1 MAQNK
6 PRRELTKPDLAKRG
20 LVAVV
25 VAGVALALLYGKSTG
40 AFSSP
45 DTVTAQLV
53 NAGGS
58 LPKGADVKSSGVIV
72 GKVDSITRSSSGGV
86 AVTLVL
92 ADGQL
97 ESLPANVV
105 ARILPAT
112 VFGTSFVDLIVHG
125 TPATEH
131 LARGAD
137 VPADRTQD
145 TLELQQALDDIDR
158 LVKALGPKELASALG
173 AASQALDGRGE
184 QIGGMIDR
192 LDAYLHQLN
201 PEMGQVRLDVA
212 KLADN
217 LELVAAT
224 APDLLDAVDD
234 GLVTARTIVV
244 EQATIA
250 AIITGGTALV
260 DRGSTFLTSNQ
271 RSLVAFLTSAGTMLD
286 AVYDNR
292 VAAITQSLATNRL
305 LGERVPGIVHHGW
318 ALVEV
323 NPVLSMPPAYADGS
337 APDFRRQA
345 LSRTTMSSLLTQ
357 GASE

>member
-6 PRRELTKPDLAKRG
+6 PRRELSKPDLAKRG
-20 LVAVV
+20 LITVAV
-25 VAGVALALLYGKSTG
+25 AGLALALLYGKSSG
-40 AFSSP
+40 VFSSP
-45 DTVTAQLV
+45 DTITAQLV

-72 GKVDSITRSSSGGV
+72 GKVDGITRSESGGV

-125 TPATEH
+125 TPAGEH

-137 VPADRTQD
+137 VPADLTQD

-173 AASQALDGRGE
+173 SAAQALDGRGE

-192 LDAYLHQLN
+192 LDSYLHQLN

-217 LELVAAT
+217 LELVAQT

-250 AIITGGTALV
+250 TIITGGTNLV
-260 DRGSTFLTSNQ
+260 NQGSAFLTSNQ
-271 RSLVAFLTSAGTMLD
+271 QSLVTFLSSAGTMLD
-286 AVYDNR
+286 ALYDNR
-292 VAAITQSLATNRL
+292 VAAITQSLATNKL
-305 LGERVPGIVHHGW
+305 LGDRVPGIVHHGW
-318 ALVEV
+318 ALVEI
-323 NPVLSMPPAYADGS
+323 NTVLAMPAPYAEGS
-337 APDFRRQA
+337 APDYRRQA
-345 LSRTTMSSLLTQ
+345 LSRTTLSSMLSQ
-357 GASE
+357 GASQ